1 MKAFTRLLTLV
12 SLCAAAVASPTP
24 SAAATSA
31 FPTATSVVSG
41 LHALAKAAGKLYFG
55 TATDNPE
62 LTDTPYVAILDD
74 NMMFGQITAA
84 NSMKWDATEPEQG
97 VFTFDQG
104 DVIRNLAQGNG
115 QLLRGHNCVWHE
127 QLPDWVAFGNFTFD
141 ELISIVENHCGTLVG
156 HYTGQILDADKI
168 RAEPFNDD
176 GTFQEDVF
184 FNTTGTAY
192 IPAALNAARAA
203 DANAKLYINEFNIEF
218 AGPKATALQN
228 LITQLKAD
236 GVPIDGVGF
245 QSHFIVGEVPG
256 DLVQNFQSFVDL
268 GVEFAIT
275 ELDVRM
281 TLPETDELLAQQKQD
296 YETVINACL
305 AFTECVGVTIWDF
318 TDKFSWVPGAFPSQG
333 AACPWDDNLVRKPA
347 FDGIVTGFQG

>member
-1 MKAFTRLLTLV
+1 MYAITNLLALTA
-12 SLCAAAVASPTP
+12 LCGAAAASPTP
-24 SAAATSA
+24 AASASSA
-31 FPTATSVVSG
+31 FPTATSVVAG
-41 LHALAKAAGKLYFG
+41 LHAVAKTAGKLYFG

-127 QLPDWVAFGNFTFD
+127 QLPDWVAFGTFTSD

-156 HYTGQILDADKI
+156 HYTGQMYAWDVINEA
-168 RAEPFNDD
+168 FNDD
-176 GTFQEDVF
+176 GTFQQDIF

-192 IPAALNAARAA
+192 IPAALNAARAT
-203 DANAKLYINEFNIEF
+203 DPNAKLYINEFNIEF

-228 LITQLKAD
+228 LIKELQSE

-245 QSHFIVGEVPG
+245 QSHFIVGEVPT
-256 DLVQNFQSFVDL
+256 DLVANFQTFVDL
-268 GVEFAIT
+268 DVEFAIT

-281 TLPETDELLAQQKQD
+281 TLPETDALLAQQKKD
-296 YETVINACL
+296 YETVINACV
-305 AFTECVGVTIWDF
+305 AFPECVGVTVWDF
-318 TDKFSWVPGAFPSQG
+318 TDTFSWVPGAFPGQG

-347 FDGIVTGFQG
+347 FDGIVTGFQSA